1 MRVCKVSL
9 DVDAKNTPVPHLN
22 KGFSSQE
29 KGDKNFLSRVAKLRS
44 VVALLH
50 G

>member
-1 MRVCKVSL
+1 MQE
-9 DVDAKNTPVPHLN
+9 NTPVPRLN
-22 KGFSSQE
+22 KVISCQE
-29 KGDKNFLSRVAKLRS
+29 KGDSFAVLSRVAKLRS